1 MVKSGDKVVDI
12 GTGSGNIPILLKMNQ
27 NLDVIAT
34 DLYDEALSVA
44 KENAEYHDVDVIFLQ
59 GDTLNPLIEKHIKV
73 NGLISNPLY
82 R

>member
-1 MVKSGDKVVDI
+1 
-12 GTGSGNIPILLKMNQ
+12 MNQ

-59 GDTLNPLIEKHIKV
+59 GDALNPLIEKHIKV
-73 NGLISNPLY
+73 NGLISNPPISL
-82 R
+82 RAKKL